1 MLVIMGKMYLLHANV
16 KSSRQR
22 KKEIMS
28 VSPSEKKRSKYSGAH
43 QVLFRVSLKSD
54 AAYVVPPLKNRIT
67 YTNTCLGRTF
77 YIEKI
82 PNKDTTL
89 LFMLFCLIYNANNSI
104 C

>member
-54 AAYVVPPLKNRIT
+54 AAYVVQSIKNPIT
-67 YTNTCLGRTF
+67 YTKHMLM
-77 YIEKI
+77 
-82 PNKDTTL
+82 KDL
-89 LFMLFCLIYNANNSI
+89 LHRGDTE
-104 C
+104 

>member
-1 MLVIMGKMYLLHANV
+1 
-16 KSSRQR
+16 
-22 KKEIMS
+22 MS
-28 VSPSEKKRSKYSGAH
+28 ESPSKSNRSKYSGAH

-54 AAYVVPPLKNRIT
+54 AAYVVQSIKNPIT

-89 LFMLFCLIYNANNSI
+89 LFMLFV
-104 C
+104 